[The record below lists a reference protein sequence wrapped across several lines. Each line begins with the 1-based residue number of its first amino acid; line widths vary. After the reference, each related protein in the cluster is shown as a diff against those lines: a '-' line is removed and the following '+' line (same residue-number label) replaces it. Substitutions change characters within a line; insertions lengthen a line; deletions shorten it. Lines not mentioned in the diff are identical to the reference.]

1 MQPKLL
7 GGDVYCHYRDPLSSL
22 VRRLQRGM
30 RRHQTAGNDV
40 DTELGKG
47 IGGDVS
53 ELKERDMF
61 GIAWSG
67 AILFQQS
74 ITGAHAVA
82 TGSAEAAKGSAE
94 VATGSAE
101 VATGSAETA

>member
-1 MQPKLL
+1 
-7 GGDVYCHYRDPLSSL
+7 
-22 VRRLQRGM
+22 M

-67 AILFQQS
+67 AILFRQS

-82 TGSAEAAKGSAE
+82 LDS
-94 VATGSAE
+94 
-101 VATGSAETA
+101 